1 MPGCGAAGYAIALI
15 AWERRDFVR
24 DARFLWTIFLS
35 AMRSI
40 TACDALSVATAAA
53 LSPADIAWPIRSMFR
68 RQRNARVLMAEVTG
82 FDLDR
87 KVVHLSALPNGDMPE
102 QVTDASQ
109 DPSMVAPWVQRWGAV
124 ATPLLWSHAMY
135 LIAEAAR
142 AR

>member
-1 MPGCGAAGYAIALI
+1 M
-15 AWERRDFVR
+15 R
-24 DARFLWTIFLS
+24 AR
-35 AMRSI
+35 
-40 TACDALSVATAAA
+40 
-53 LSPADIAWPIRSMFR
+53 
-68 RQRNARVLMAEVTG
+68 
-82 FDLDR
+82 
-87 KVVHLSALPNGDMPE
+87 ALPNGDMPE